1 MKKLI
6 ALSVISLVLT
16 GCVNPGKASVQ
27 PEQLKNHRF
36 VLENVNGKAVK
47 SATTQPEIGFSA
59 LPDISLVMVN
69 NISVSG
75 QMCNRLNGQGK
86 LSEGELKVKTLAMT
100 RKLCTDPQLNELDQ
114 TIGDMLRKGAQ
125 VDLTEDQL
133 TLATADKT
141 LMFKRV
147 E

>member
-6 ALSVISLVLT
+6 ALSVISLVLP
-16 GCVNPGKASVQ
+16 GCVNAGKASVQ
-27 PEQLKNHRF
+27 PVKLKSHRF
-36 VLENVNGKAVK
+36 VLESVDGKAVK
-47 SATTQPEIGFSA
+47 TATTQPEIGFSA
-59 LPDISLVMVN
+59 LPDISLVN

-75 QMCNRLNGQGK
+75 QMCNRFNGQGK

-100 RKLCTDPQLNELDQ
+100 RKLCNEPQLNELDQ
-114 TIGDMLRKGAQ
+114 AIGDMLRKGAQ

-141 LMFKRV
+141 LMFKRA

>member
-1 MKKLI
+1 MKKLM

-27 PEQLKNHRF
+27 PEQLTSHRF

-47 SATTQPEIGFSA
+47 NTTTTPEISFNA
-59 LPDISLVMVN
+59 LSDISLVN

-75 QMCNRLNGQGK
+75 AMCNRFSGQGK

-100 RKLCTDPQLNELDQ
+100 RKLCTEPQLNELDQ
-114 TIGDMLRKGAQ
+114 AIGDMLRKGAQ

-141 LMFKRV
+141 LMFKRAD
-147 E
+147 

>member
-1 MKKLI
+1 MKKLVAVTFLSL
-6 ALSVISLVLT
+6 ALA

-27 PEQLKNHRF
+27 PEQLQSHRF
-36 VLENVNGKAVK
+36 VLENVDGKAITK
-47 SATTQPEIGFSA
+47 TATQPEISFSA
-59 LPDISLVMVN
+59 LSDISLIK
-69 NISVSG
+69 NITVSG
-75 QMCNRLNGQGK
+75 VMCNSYNGQGK
-86 LSEGELKVKTLAMT
+86 LSEGALTVKTLAMT

-114 TIGDMLRKGAQ
+114 AIGDMLRKGAQ

-133 TLATADKT
+133 TLATAEKT

>member
-1 MKKLI
+1 MKKLVAVTFLSL
-6 ALSVISLVLT
+6 ALA

-27 PEQLKNHRF
+27 PEQLQNHRF
-36 VLENVNGKAVK
+36 VLENVDGKAITK
-47 SATTQPEIGFSA
+47 TATQPEISFSA
-59 LPDISLVMVN
+59 PSEISLIK
-69 NISVSG
+69 NITVSG
-75 QMCNRLNGQGK
+75 VMCNSYNGQGK
-86 LSEGELKVKTLAMT
+86 LSEGALTVKTLAMT

-114 TIGDMLRKGAQ
+114 AISDLLRKGAQ

-133 TLATADKT
+133 TLATAEKT

>member
-47 SATTQPEIGFSA
+47 TATTQPEIGFSA
-59 LPDISLVMVN
+59 LPDISLVN

-75 QMCNRLNGQGK
+75 QMCNRFNGQGNCPK
-86 LSEGELKVKTLAMT
+86 ASLRLK
-100 RKLCTDPQLNELDQ
+100 RSP
-114 TIGDMLRKGAQ
+114 
-125 VDLTEDQL
+125 
-133 TLATADKT
+133 
-141 LMFKRV
+141 
-147 E
+147 

>member
-6 ALSVISLVLT
+6 ALSVISFVLT

-27 PEQLKNHRF
+27 PEQLKNDRF

-47 SATTQPEIGFSA
+47 TATTQPEIGFSA
-59 LPDISLVMVN
+59 LPDISLVN

-75 QMCNRLNGQGK
+75 QMCNRFNGQGK

-100 RKLCTDPQLNELDQ
+100 RKLCTEPQLNELDQ
-114 TIGDMLRKGAQ
+114 AIGDMLRKGAQ

>member
-36 VLENVNGKAVK
+36 VLESVDGKAVK
-47 SATTQPEIGFSA
+47 TATTQPEIGFSA
-59 LPDISLVMVN
+59 LPDISLVN

-75 QMCNRLNGQGK
+75 QMCNRFNGQGK
-86 LSEGELKVKTLAMT
+86 LSEGELKVKTL
-100 RKLCTDPQLNELDQ
+100 KYFNELEAEN
-114 TIGDMLRKGAQ
+114 IKG
-125 VDLTEDQL
+125 L
-133 TLATADKT
+133 
-141 LMFKRV
+141 
-147 E
+147 

>member
-1 MKKLI
+1 MKKRV
-6 ALSVISLVLT
+6 ALTVMSFILS

-27 PEQLKNHRF
+27 PEQLQNHRF
-36 VLENVNGKAVK
+36 VLESVDGKAVK
-47 SATTQPEIGFSA
+47 GAAAQPEIGFSA
-59 LPDISLVMVN
+59 LPDISLVN
-69 NISVSG
+69 NITVSG
-75 QMCNRLNGQGK
+75 AMCNSFNGQGK

-100 RKLCTDPQLNELDQ
+100 RKLCTDAKLNELDRN
-114 TIGDMLRKGAQ
+114 IGDMLRKGAQ

-141 LMFKRV
+141 LTFKRA

>member
-1 MKKLI
+1 MKKL
-6 ALSVISLVLT
+6 AAISLLSLALA

-27 PEQLKNHRF
+27 ADRLENHRF
-36 VLENVNGKAVK
+36 VLENVDGKAVNVGK
-47 SATTQPEIGFSA
+47 MQPEIRFSA
-59 LPDISLVMVN
+59 QPNISLIN
-69 NISVSG
+69 NIVVSG
-75 QMCNRLNGQGK
+75 TMCNGFNGQGK

-100 RKLCTDPQLNELDQ
+100 RKLCTEPQLNELDQ
-114 TIGDMLRKGAQ
+114 TLADMLRKGAQ

-133 TLATADKT
+133 TLATADKS

>member
-1 MKKLI
+1 MKKLVAVTFLSL
-6 ALSVISLVLT
+6 ALA

-27 PEQLKNHRF
+27 PEQLQNHRF
-36 VLENVNGKAVK
+36 VLENVDGKAITK
-47 SATTQPEIGFSA
+47 TATQPEISFSA
-59 LPDISLVMVN
+59 LSDISLIK
-69 NISVSG
+69 NITVSG
-75 QMCNRLNGQGK
+75 VMCNSYNGQGK
-86 LSEGELKVKTLAMT
+86 LSEGALTVKTLAMT

-114 TIGDMLRKGAQ
+114 AIGDMLRKGAQ

-141 LMFKRV
+141 LMFKRA

>member
-1 MKKLI
+1 MKKLVAVTFLSL
-6 ALSVISLVLT
+6 ALA

-27 PEQLKNHRF
+27 PEQLQNHRF
-36 VLENVNGKAVK
+36 VLENVDGKAITK
-47 SATTQPEIGFSA
+47 TATQPEISFSA
-59 LPDISLVMVN
+59 LSDISLIK
-69 NISVSG
+69 NITVSG
-75 QMCNRLNGQGK
+75 VMCNSYNGQGK
-86 LSEGELKVKTLAMT
+86 LSEGALTVKTLAMT

-114 TIGDMLRKGAQ
+114 AIGDMLRKGAQ

>member
-1 MKKLI
+1 MKKLM

-27 PEQLKNHRF
+27 PEQLTSHRF

-47 SATTQPEIGFSA
+47 NTTTPPEISFNA
-59 LPDISLVMVN
+59 LSDISLVN

-75 QMCNRLNGQGK
+75 AMCNRFSGQGK

-100 RKLCTDPQLNELDQ
+100 RKLCSEPQLNELDQ
-114 TIGDMLRKGAQ
+114 AIGDMLRKGAQ

-141 LMFKRV
+141 LMFKRA

>member
-1 MKKLI
+1 MKKLM

-27 PEQLKNHRF
+27 PEQLTSHRF

-47 SATTQPEIGFSA
+47 STTTPPEISFNA
-59 LPDISLVMVN
+59 LSDISLVN

-75 QMCNRLNGQGK
+75 TMCNRFSGQGK

-100 RKLCTDPQLNELDQ
+100 RKLCAEPQLNELDQ
-114 TIGDMLRKGAQ
+114 AIGDMLRKGAQ

-141 LMFKRV
+141 LMFKRA

>member
-1 MKKLI
+1 MKKLV
-6 ALSVISLVLT
+6 ALSLFSLALS

-27 PEQLKNHRF
+27 PDQLQNHRF
-36 VLENVNGKAVK
+36 VLENVDGKAVK
-47 SATTQPEIGFSA
+47 STAARPEIRFSA
-59 LPDISLVMVN
+59 QKDISLTN
-69 NISVSG
+69 NITVSG
-75 QMCNRLNGQGK
+75 MMCNGFNGQGR

-114 TIGDMLRKGAQ
+114 AIGAMLSQGAQ

-141 LMFKRV
+141 LSFKRAD
-147 E
+147 

>member
-36 VLENVNGKAVK
+36 VLESVDGKAVK
-47 SATTQPEIGFSA
+47 TATTQPEIGFSA
-59 LPDISLVMVN
+59 LPDISLVN

-75 QMCNRLNGQGK
+75 QMCNRFNGQGK

-100 RKLCTDPQLNELDQ
+100 RKRCNEPQLNELDQ

-141 LMFKRV
+141 LMFKRA

>member
-1 MKKLI
+1 MKKLM

-27 PEQLKNHRF
+27 PEQLTSHRF

-47 SATTQPEIGFSA
+47 NTKTPPEISFNA
-59 LPDISLVMVN
+59 LSDISLVN

-75 QMCNRLNGQGK
+75 TMCNRFSGQGK

-100 RKLCTDPQLNELDQ
+100 RKLCTEPQLNELDQ
-114 TIGDMLRKGAQ
+114 AIGDMLRKGAQ

-141 LMFKRV
+141 LMFKRAD
-147 E
+147 

>member
-1 MKKLI
+1 MKKLM
-6 ALSVISLVLT
+6 ALSIISLVLT

-27 PEQLKNHRF
+27 PEQLTSHRF

-47 SATTQPEIGFSA
+47 NTTTPPEISFNA
-59 LPDISLVMVN
+59 LSDISLVN

-75 QMCNRLNGQGK
+75 AMCNRFSGQGK

-100 RKLCTDPQLNELDQ
+100 RKLCTEPQLNELDQ
-114 TIGDMLRKGAQ
+114 AIGDMLRKGAQ

-141 LMFKRV
+141 LMFKRAD
-147 E
+147 

>member
-1 MKKLI
+1 MKKLV
-6 ALSVISLVLT
+6 AVTFLSLALT

-27 PEQLKNHRF
+27 PEQLQNHRF
-36 VLENVNGKAVK
+36 VLENVDGKAITK
-47 SATTQPEIGFSA
+47 TATQPEISFSA
-59 LPDISLVMVN
+59 LSDISLIK
-69 NISVSG
+69 NITVSG
-75 QMCNRLNGQGK
+75 VMCNSYNGQGK

-100 RKLCTDPQLNELDQ
+100 RKLCTEPQLNELDQ
-114 TIGDMLRKGAQ
+114 AIGDMLRKGAQ

-141 LMFKRV
+141 LMFKRA

>member
-16 GCVNPGKASVQ
+16 GCVNPGKTSVQ

-36 VLENVNGKAVK
+36 VLESVDGKAVK
-47 SATTQPEIGFSA
+47 TATTQPEIGFSA
-59 LPDISLVMVN
+59 LPDISLVN

-75 QMCNRLNGQGK
+75 QMCNRFNGQGK

-100 RKLCTDPQLNELDQ
+100 RKLCNEPQLNELDQ

-141 LMFKRV
+141 LMFKRA